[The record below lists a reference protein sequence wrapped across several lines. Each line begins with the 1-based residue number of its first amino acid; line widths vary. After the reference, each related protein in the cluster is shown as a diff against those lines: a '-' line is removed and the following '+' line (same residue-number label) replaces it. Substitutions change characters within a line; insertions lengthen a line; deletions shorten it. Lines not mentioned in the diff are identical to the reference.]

1 MIGIFTMDAAI
12 FLKGFLAGVIIS
24 APIGP
29 VGALCIQR
37 TMNNGRISGILSG
50 FGAATGDSIFA
61 IIAVFGLTYISSLLT
76 EKEAWFKIVG
86 GIILL
91 YFGLRVYLSKPG
103 VCSNE
108 ENRINHFGTFGTA
121 FLLTISNPLVIL
133 SIIAV
138 FAVLG
143 IVPPSTNYS
152 STAFLILGVFSGAI
166 FLWIITCHILA
177 NYRSRLSES
186 GISLINK
193 ITGLFI
199 LACSGYAFL
208 SLIIM

>member
-1 MIGIFTMDAAI
+1 MDI
-12 FLKGFLAGVIIS
+12 SLFFKGFLVGIIIS

-37 TMNNGRISGILSG
+37 TMSNGRLSGILSG
-50 FGAATGDSIFA
+50 IGAAVGDSIFA
-61 IIAVFGLTYISSLLT
+61 VIAVFGLTFISGFLN
-76 EKEAWFKIVG
+76 EKEAWFRIAG

-91 YFGLRVYLSKPG
+91 YFGLRVYLSKPQDY
-103 VCSNE
+103 SNQDNE
-108 ENRINHFGTFGTA
+108 VNHFGIFGSA
-121 FLLTISNPLVIL
+121 LLLTISNPLVIL

-143 IVPPSTNYS
+143 IVNPTSSYPST
-152 STAFLILGVFSGAI
+152 ALLILGVFSGAV
-166 FLWIITCHILA
+166 FLWIITCNILF
-177 NYRSRLSES
+177 NYRKRMGQKGVL
-186 GISLINK
+186 LVNR

-208 SLIIM
+208 SLLTI

>member
-1 MIGIFTMDAAI
+1 MDI
-12 FLKGFLAGVIIS
+12 SFFFKGFLVGIIIS

-37 TMNNGRISGILSG
+37 TMTKGKLSGILSG
-50 FGAATGDSIFA
+50 FGAAAGDSIFA
-61 IIAVFGLTYISSLLT
+61 VIAIFGLSFISGLLN
-76 EKEAWFKIVG
+76 EQEAWFRIIG

-91 YFGLRVYLSKPG
+91 YFGLRVYLSKPRD
-103 VCSNE
+103 CSDQGNE
-108 ENRINHFGTFGTA
+108 VNHFGTFGSA

-143 IVPPSTNYS
+143 IVNPAVNYPST
-152 STAFLILGVFSGAI
+152 ALLVLGVFSGAMS
-166 FLWIITCHILA
+166 LWIVTCHILA
-177 NYRSRLSES
+177 NYRAKMGQR
-186 GISLINK
+186 GIMLVNR

-208 SLIIM
+208 SLLTI